1 MHVVEHLYS
10 GRGTYVHELNS
21 YLAGQWTAGS
31 GKAAELVNPATGE
44 AVAVIAKTE
53 PDLGKALE
61 FARRDGGKALGGMTY
76 AERGTLVGK
85 VADVL
90 SANRA
95 KYFEISKVNSG
106 ATEADASFD
115 VDGAIYTLKYYAKAA
130 SGLQGSKIKDGARI
144 QLAKTG
150 AFAAQHFLSP
160 LEGVAVLINAF
171 NFPAWGLWEK
181 VAPALIA
188 GVPCFAKPASATSW
202 LTQEMVK
209 DVIDAGMV
217 PPGVLSVLC
226 GEAGDLLDHVREQDV
241 ICFTG
246 SAATAAAIKTHPNV
260 VARSVRLNVE
270 ADSLNAA
277 ILGPDVA
284 PHSELFGLFVRE
296 IVREMTL
303 KAGQKCTAIRR
314 IFAPSAVAEQLS
326 EAIAKSLESSKVGA
340 PTDSEVKVGPVVN
353 ARQKQ
358 SAEKGIAELKQE
370 CSIVYQPKVDGS
382 GAFVAPTLL
391 MCNNGL
397 SAKLVHDVEVFGPVA
412 TLIPYGSSEQ
422 LIGLCRKGAGSLVAS
437 VFSDDASFTA
447 RVVSGIAGL
456 HGRIMVVDSSVG
468 KQHTGHGNVLPQC
481 LHGGPGR
488 AGAGEE
494 LAGLRA
500 LLLYH
505 RRYVVQGPPA
515 LLDML
520 SEATIEIT
528 QLFI

>member
-1 MHVVEHLYS
+1 
-10 GRGTYVHELNS
+10 VHELNS
-21 YLAGQWTAGS
+21 YLAGQWAAG
-31 GKAAELVNPATGE
+31 GGRAAELVNPATGE
-44 AVAVIAKTE
+44 AVAVIAKAGV
-53 PDLGKALE
+53 DFGAALE
-61 FARRDGGKALGGMTY
+61 FARREGGKALRAITY
-76 AERGTLVGK
+76 AERAALVGK
-85 VADVL
+85 IADVL

-130 SGLQGSKIKDGARI
+130 SGLQGNNIKDGTRI

-188 GVPCFAKPASATSW
+188 GVPCFAKPATATAW

-209 DVIDAGMV
+209 DVIEAGV
-217 PPGVLSVLC
+217 LPAGSLSVLC
-226 GEAGDLLDHVREQDV
+226 GEAGDLLDHLREQDV

-260 VARSVRLNVE
+260 VARSVRLNIE

-277 ILGPDVA
+277 ILGPDVT
-284 PHSELFGLFVRE
+284 PDSELFGLFVRE
-296 IVREMTL
+296 VVREMTL

-314 IFAPSAVAEQLS
+314 IFAPSAIAKQLS
-326 EAIAKSLESSKVGA
+326 DAIAKSLESSKVGA
-340 PTDSEVKVGPVVN
+340 PTDGDVKVGPVVN

-358 SAEKGIAELKQE
+358 SGEKGIAELKRE
-370 CSIVYQPKVDGS
+370 CSVVYQSKVDGS

-391 MCNNGL
+391 MCNDGL
-397 SAKLVHDVEVFGPVA
+397 NATLVHDVEVFGPVA
-412 TLIPYGSSEQ
+412 TLIPYSSTE
-422 LIGLCRKGAGSLVAS
+422 GLVDMSRKGSGSLVAS
-437 VFSDDASFTA
+437 VFSDDASFNA
-447 RVVSGIAGL
+447 SVVSGIAGL
-456 HGRIMVVDSSVG
+456 HGRIMVVDSTVG
-468 KQHTGHGNVLPQC
+468 KQHTGHGNVMPQC

-505 RRYVVQGPPA
+505 HRYVVQGPPA
-515 LLDML
+515 LLDNL
-520 SEATIEIT
+520 SERTIEIT
-528 QLFI
+528 QLFS

>member
-1 MHVVEHLYS
+1 M
-10 GRGTYVHELNS
+10 HELNS
-21 YLAGQWTAGS
+21 YLAGEWTTGS
-31 GKAAELVNPATGE
+31 GKAAELVNPTTGE
-44 AVAVIAKTE
+44 AVAVIVKRE
-53 PDLGKALE
+53 QDLANALE
-61 FARRDGGKALGGMTY
+61 FARREGARALRSMTY
-76 AERGTLVGK
+76 AQRATLVGK
-85 VADVL
+85 IADVL
-90 SANRA
+90 SANRE

-130 SGLQGSKIKDGARI
+130 SGLQGAKIKDGARVS
-144 QLAKTG
+144 LAKTG

-160 LEGVAVLINAF
+160 LEGVAVFINAF

-181 VAPALIA
+181 AAPALIS
-188 GVPCFAKPASATSW
+188 GVPCFAKPASATAW

-209 DVIDAGMV
+209 DVIEARVLPAGT
-217 PPGVLSVLC
+217 LSILC

-246 SAATAAAIKTHPNV
+246 SAATAASIKTHFNV

-277 ILGPDVA
+277 ILGPEISSD
-284 PHSELFGLFVRE
+284 SELFGLFVRE
-296 IVREMTL
+296 VVREMTL

-314 IFAPSAVAEQLS
+314 IFAPAANIKQLS
-326 EAIAKSLESSKVGA
+326 DAIATNLENNKVGA
-340 PTDSEVKVGPVVN
+340 PTEADVRVGPVVN

-358 SAEKGIAELKQE
+358 SAEKGIAELQQE
-370 CSIVYQPKVDGS
+370 CSIVYQRKIDGT
-382 GAFVAPTLL
+382 GAFVGPTLM
-391 MCNNGL
+391 MCNDGL
-397 SAKLVHDVEVFGPVA
+397 SGKRVHEVEVFGPVA
-412 TLIPYGSSEQ
+412 TLIPYESTQ
-422 LIGLCRKGAGSLVAS
+422 DLVDMVRKGSGSLVAS
-437 VFSDDASFTA
+437 VFSDDASFNA
-447 RVVSGIAGL
+447 NVASGIAGL

-468 KQHTGHGNVLPQC
+468 KQHTGHGNVMPQC

-505 RRYVVQGPPA
+505 RRHVVQGPPA
-515 LLDML
+515 LLDKL
-520 SEATIEIT
+520 SEDTIEIT
-528 QLFI
+528 QLFS